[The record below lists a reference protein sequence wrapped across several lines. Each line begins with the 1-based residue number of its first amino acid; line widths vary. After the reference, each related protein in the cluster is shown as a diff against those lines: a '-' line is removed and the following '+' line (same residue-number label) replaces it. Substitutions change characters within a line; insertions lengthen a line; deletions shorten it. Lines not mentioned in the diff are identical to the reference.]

1 VPAYVRSAGKND
13 VRPVARMLARAFQ
26 DDPMMQWVLPDADG
40 RTRAVS
46 RMFAAMAR
54 YHYLSSGVVEM
65 AETASDI
72 AAAALWAPP
81 DRWRESPLETLRMMP
96 SLLWGLRSRVSA
108 FKAILDAAEH
118 VHPEEPHW
126 YLAVIGSDPK
136 FRAKGFAH
144 ALIRKRLE
152 HCDATNTA
160 VYLEA
165 SNTDNVPYYER
176 FGFKVRREFSAP
188 NGCPPLF
195 AMWRTPIG

>member
-1 VPAYVRSAGKND
+1 VPAHVRIAGKSD
-13 VRPVARMLARAFQ
+13 VRPVAGMLARAFH
-26 DDPMMQWVLPDADG
+26 DDPMIQWVLPDAEL

-54 YHYLSSGVVEM
+54 YHYLSTGVVEVAEM
-65 AETASDI
+65 AGDV

-96 SLLWGLRSRVSA
+96 GLLWGLRGRISA
-108 FKAILDAAEH
+108 FKSILDATEH
-118 VHPEEPHW
+118 IHPEEPHW

-144 ALIRKRLE
+144 ALIRRRLE

-165 SNTDNVPYYER
+165 TNADNVPYYER
-176 FGFKVRREFSAP
+176 FGFKVTREFAAP
-188 NGCPPLF
+188 HGCPQLY
-195 AMWRTPIG
+195 AMWRSPTG